1 MNENFIEEILLYIKD
16 FNKKWNENF
25 LKVFILNWLKK
36 DSSINFDGDEYLVY
50 DI

>member
-1 MNENFIEEILLYIKD
+1 MKGGGIIKD
-16 FNKKWNENF
+16 KC